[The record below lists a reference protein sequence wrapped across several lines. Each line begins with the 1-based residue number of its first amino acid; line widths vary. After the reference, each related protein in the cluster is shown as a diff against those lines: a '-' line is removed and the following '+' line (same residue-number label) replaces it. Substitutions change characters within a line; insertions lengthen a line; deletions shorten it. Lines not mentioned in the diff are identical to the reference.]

1 MTVILAA
8 GDFPKAGGKA
18 WRTLKSAE
26 RIVACDS
33 AGDEAKA
40 RGFANIITVG
50 DGDSGTVDVQMP
62 DQDSNDLQKAYSFCV
77 LNGWHGDLA
86 IVGATGKREDH
97 TLGNIFFALDRGIKV
112 ITDFGVFHPLAPR
125 LNPVMIPVSPGAPVS
140 VFAPY
145 PNTRISSEGLEWPL
159 GGVRLDSLYR
169 ATLNRA
175 TGNVVTLSTTERAFV
190 YVAYA

>member
-8 GDFPKAGGKA
+8 GDFPKPGGEA
-18 WRTLKSAE
+18 WQALLKAE

-40 RGFANIITVG
+40 RGFGKVVTVG

-62 DQDSNDLQKAYSFCV
+62 DQDTNDLQKAYRYCA
-77 LNGWHGDLA
+77 LNGWHEDLVV
-86 IVGATGKREDH
+86 VGATGKREDH
-97 TLGNIFFALDRGIKV
+97 TLGNLFFALDLGLKV
-112 ITDFGVFHPLAPR
+112 ITDFGVFHPLSPR
-125 LNPVMIPVSPGAPVS
+125 KNPVSIKAKPGQPVS

-145 PNTRISSEGLEWPL
+145 PDTRIESKGLKWPL
-159 GGVRLDSLYR
+159 GQVKLDNLYR

-175 TGNVVTLSTTERAFV
+175 TGTLLEFTTTERAFV
-190 YVAYA
+190 YVAYS